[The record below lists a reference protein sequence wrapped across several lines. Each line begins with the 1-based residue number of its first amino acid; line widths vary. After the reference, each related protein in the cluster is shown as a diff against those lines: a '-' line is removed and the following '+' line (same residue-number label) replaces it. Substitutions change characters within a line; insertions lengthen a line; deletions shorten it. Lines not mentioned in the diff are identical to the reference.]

1 MATEAQIKASVT
13 HNKKMGSIT
22 IRPSKDIDAAI
33 RQAAADANE
42 TLSEFIL
49 KSVQQRI
56 DTTAGVVK
64 NAEDAFANA
73 KSGSSPISPESAEL
87 LDGLLSMIIR
97 TAEQTQYDEL
107 EKELLSLVLKKLD
120 SARKSE
126 QVVPEEN
133 KSDCS
138 IPSWLE
144 FLIRESIRDAVRN
157 YPEKKYDKLRYE
169 LDKLIF
175 EAFSKEE
182 IRLARRPCYC
192 KSLL

>member
-1 MATEAQIKASVT
+1 MATEAQIKASVA

-22 IRPSKDIDAAI
+22 IRPSKDIDAEI

-64 NAEDAFANA
+64 NAEDASANA

-87 LDGLLSMIIR
+87 LDSLLSMIIR
-97 TAEQTQYDEL
+97 TAEPNQYDEL

-126 QVVPEEN
+126 QIMPEET